1 MRGKRLARQ
10 IFDCK
15 RLIGLED
22 KFVLHTWT
30 IYLMVEALVK
40 FLLFNTN
47 IFGHFCSHR
56 GLTSVYSV
64 MYSTIGIACV
74 YFWYLFDHTDAIF
87 KLEWLYKTHLYALI
101 IAVCCYGLDALM
113 WKFDKK

>member
-1 MRGKRLARQ
+1 M
-10 IFDCK
+10 I
-15 RLIGLED
+15 
-22 KFVLHTWT
+22 
-30 IYLMVEALVK
+30 EALVK
-40 FLLFNTN
+40 FLPFNTD

>member
-30 IYLMVEALVK
+30 IYLMIEALVK
-40 FLLFNTN
+40 FLLFNTD

-87 KLEWLYKTHLYALI
+87 KLEWLYKAHLYTLI